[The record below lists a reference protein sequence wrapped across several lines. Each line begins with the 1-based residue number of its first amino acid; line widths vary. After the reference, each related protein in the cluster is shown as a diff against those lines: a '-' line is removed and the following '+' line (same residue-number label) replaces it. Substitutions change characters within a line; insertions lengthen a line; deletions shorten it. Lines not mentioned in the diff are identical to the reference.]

1 MQHFFPS
8 SQEKK
13 KTTLKFKRVLQV
25 EIQKD
30 AITNKEPVQFIWFNK
45 KCKKKKKTLFK
56 FVITTSSYY
65 CQPFTDSSIPFSV
78 SLSRFLLLAPVGR
91 VRRILDFL
99 CRDVDLDQN
108 SFPFCHS
115 NPSMTSVHKILDI
128 FIKNCKT
135 LLLNEQRTFIISV
148 QW

>member
-45 KCKKKKKTLFK
+45 KCKKKKKIKLCLNLSLLHRP
-56 FVITTSSYY
+56 TTVNLSQTGLYLSEFLYR
-65 CQPFTDSSIPFSV
+65 DSCS
-78 SLSRFLLLAPVGR
+78 
-91 VRRILDFL
+91 
-99 CRDVDLDQN
+99 
-108 SFPFCHS
+108 
-115 NPSMTSVHKILDI
+115 
-128 FIKNCKT
+128 
-135 LLLNEQRTFIISV
+135 
-148 QW
+148 